1 MLIWHPCMQIG
12 ANPAIAA
19 HSGKFMGIRNG
30 IDLDIWDPENDNLL
44 PMPYTASNVAEV
56 RLCCLLTFCEPTETL
71 NRFLSCWDAQHSAT
85 QQLVFM
91 KKRYTLLLRI
101 CTACCGASS
110 V

>member
-1 MLIWHPCMQIG
+1 MVMQIG

-56 RLCCLLTFCEPTETL
+56 RLCCLLAFCEPTETL
-71 NRFLSCWDAQHSAT
+71 QSFSIMLGCSA
-85 QQLVFM
+85 F
-91 KKRYTLLLRI
+91 
-101 CTACCGASS
+101 CNSAACVYEETVILYC
-110 V
+110 